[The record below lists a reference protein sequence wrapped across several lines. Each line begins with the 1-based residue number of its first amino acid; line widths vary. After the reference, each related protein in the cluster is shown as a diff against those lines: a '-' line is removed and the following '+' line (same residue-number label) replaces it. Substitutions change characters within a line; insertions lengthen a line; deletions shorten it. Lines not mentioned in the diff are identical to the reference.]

1 MQAQDQFIG
10 VCAAVIGC
18 LVLAGA
24 ALNGRWLMSLT
35 KSRLLTESIGPA
47 AARWTLGL
55 LGVIIIALGLLI
67 ASGQRLW

>member
-1 MQAQDQFIG
+1 MQAQDQFVG

-35 KSRLLTESIGPA
+35 KSRLLAESIGQT

-55 LGVIIIALGLLI
+55 LGASMVALGLLI
-67 ASGQRLW
+67 ASGRRLW